1 MLINSMYKKPRYYY
15 NVYHDVA
22 EDRLI
27 VEGFSA
33 MSDQPISETF
43 LLLNNASTI
52 TVSEL
57 LLHQFPLAAD
67 STDIVL
73 IGCEDMDSVL
83 NQKVISVDETIWI
96 CN

>member
-15 NVYHDVA
+15 NVYYDVA

-27 VEGFSA
+27 VEGFSV
-33 MSDQPISETF
+33 MPDEPISETF
-43 LLLNNASTI
+43 LLLNNASEI

-57 LLHQFPLAAD
+57 LLRHFPLVTD
-67 STDIVL
+67 PTDIV
-73 IGCEDMDSVL
+73 ITGREDMEFVL
-83 NQKVISVDETIWI
+83 SQKVISVNETVWI